1 MVIPQHQAAPEPISP
16 EPITTAEGRVLGA
29 LMEGLTNKAIAARLF
44 LSPRTVESHI
54 SHLLLKTGCSNRTQL
69 LLWAM
74 GER

>member
-1 MVIPQHQAAPEPISP
+1 M
-16 EPITTAEGRVLGA
+16 AEGRVLEA
-29 LMEGLTNKAIAARLF
+29 LMEGLPNKAIAARLF

-54 SHLLLKTGCSNRTQL
+54 SHLLLKTGCGNRTQL